1 MLNTAQLSVVVP
13 LFNEE
18 PNVAPLVESV
28 RSTLE
33 GRDWELL
40 LVDDGSTDGTAAAAS
55 AAGGGDP
62 RVRLI
67 RLARNYGQSTALQV
81 GFERAS
87 GEAVVSLDGD
97 LQNDPRDIPRLVDRL
112 AEGYDLVAGHR
123 ADRQDAFLT
132 RTVPS
137 RVANAIIRWVTGTDL
152 RDNGCSLKAY
162 RREVLERMHLYS
174 DMHRFVAPLA
184 AGTAGARVAE
194 VEVRHHPRRH
204 GESKYGLSR
213 TWKVLADLVTVKALR
228 SFRERPLVLFGLL
241 ATVLVAAGLAFG
253 AGTVA
258 VLLDAP
264 GPFLASSFVLPAASL
279 LLLEVAAFL
288 LMLGLIA
295 EVALRGR
302 WHRERLERPV
312 AWEWG
317 EGS

>member
-1 MLNTAQLSVVVP
+1 MADRAKLSVVVP
-13 LFNEE
+13 LLNEE

-28 RSTLE
+28 RTALE

-40 LVDDGSTDGTAAAAS
+40 LVDDGSTDGTADVAAS
-55 AAGGGDP
+55 AAEDDP
-62 RVRLI
+62 RVRLV
-67 RLARNYGQSTALQV
+67 RLARNYGQATAMQV
-81 GFERAS
+81 GFERA
-87 GEAVVSLDGD
+87 GGDVVVSLDGD
-97 LQNDPRDIPRLVDRL
+97 LQNDPGDIPRLLDRL
-112 AEGYDLVAGHR
+112 EDGYDLVAGHR
-123 ADRQDAFLT
+123 SDRKDAFLT
-132 RTVPS
+132 RTLPS
-137 RVANAIIRWVTGTDL
+137 RMANAMIRWVTGTTL

-213 TWKVLADLVTVKALR
+213 TWKVLADLVTVKAIR

-241 ATVLVAAGLAFG
+241 AAALAGVGLAFG
-253 AGTVA
+253 AGSAA
-258 VLLDAP
+258 VLLRDP

-279 LLLEVAAFL
+279 LCLEVAAFL

-317 EGS
+317 GGP

>member
-1 MLNTAQLSVVVP
+1 MADRTKLSVVVP
-13 LFNEE
+13 LLNEE

-28 RSTLE
+28 RTALE

-40 LVDDGSTDGTAAAAS
+40 LVDDGSTDGTAAVAAS
-55 AAGGGDP
+55 AAEDDP
-62 RVRLI
+62 RVRLV
-67 RLARNYGQSTALQV
+67 RLARNYGQATAMQV
-81 GFERAS
+81 GFERA
-87 GEAVVSLDGD
+87 GGDVVVSLDGD
-97 LQNDPRDIPRLVDRL
+97 LQNDPADIPRLLDRL
-112 AEGYDLVAGHR
+112 EEGYDLVAGHR
-123 ADRQDAFLT
+123 SDRKDAFLT
-132 RTVPS
+132 RTLPS
-137 RVANAIIRWVTGTDL
+137 RMANAMIRWVTGTSL

-213 TWKVLADLVTVKALR
+213 TWKVLADLVTVKAIR

-241 ATVLVAAGLAFG
+241 ATALAGVGLAFG
-253 AGTVA
+253 AGSAA
-258 VLLDAP
+258 VLLRDP

-279 LLLEVAAFL
+279 LCLEVAAFL

-302 WHRERLERPV
+302 WHRQRLERPV